1 MFSHGPVLSGV
12 TGGMQLSGAGPTS
25 YVSSVPHTP
34 SPSVMLDLTVRLE
47 HFNGISLLPV
57 ILDTEQLTESSTNV
71 SGVPGGKGLP
81 STARYSPHSCPGS
94 ARQLVLGHAPA
105 ASGQIAV
112 AA

>member
-47 HFNGISLLPV
+47 HFNGISFLPV
-57 ILDTEQLTESSTNV
+57 ILETKILTGSNTDVSVV
-71 SGVPGGKGLP
+71 SGGEGLP
-81 STARYSPHSCPGS
+81 SRARYRPYFYPGS
-94 ARQLVLGHAPA
+94 TL
-105 ASGQIAV
+105 
-112 AA
+112 